1 MARCLSY
8 WFDITME
15 TTVCSLATEDVQC
28 RTEMSLTTVIEHSR
42 SQTHSFIC
50 DLLSGV
56 NVKYAYHRKAS
67 IMKVRKEYEPLNGHQ
82 RVTCT
87 VHTRGNT
94 VRCAYEISCNLT
106 NYRKHIAVDIFDL
119 TSFNLTLVS
128 LNVFYFPIVFF
139 VVFLHI

>member
-1 MARCLSY
+1 M
-8 WFDITME
+8 
-15 TTVCSLATEDVQC
+15 
-28 RTEMSLTTVIEHSR
+28 
-42 SQTHSFIC
+42 
-50 DLLSGV
+50 V

-67 IMKVRKEYEPLNGHQ
+67 IMKVRKEYEPLNGHR

-128 LNVFYFPIVFF
+128 LNVFYFPIVFV